1 MNGQLLFLQA
11 ANLNCPPTQLELET
25 ELGTP
30 KNSDRNRSLSSRG
43 AHLNARMAERGLAE
57 VHNELHNFQDS
68 VKGELDDVK
77 AMIKQLLLEVQ
88 KWNTGRRGV
97 SPTSYEVGTIDIE
110 DAMTHELEPG
120 EQIVAMHDPICLP
133 LVPTQNA
140 EAVFVV
146 AVADASLQV
155 RLQYIACKI

>member
-1 MNGQLLFLQA
+1 
-11 ANLNCPPTQLELET
+11 
-25 ELGTP
+25 
-30 KNSDRNRSLSSRG
+30 
-43 AHLNARMAERGLAE
+43 MAERGLAE